1 MLLEDGAG
9 SGRKLKID
17 SHNRAFCFADTR
29 GLISHVSMTE
39 QESYAIG
46 TPRYAIPTDD
56 EYKILWVKNTKS
68 GFAFVISK
76 IISFWNGGTIAGDV
90 AMDFTINLNAYV
102 DDGIPSANQVEI
114 DAQNLNLGSGNIAEM
129 TTYIWNGATGTGMTS
144 TGGSPFAYMIFHK
157 GLTDLDLNDSII
169 VPFNKILCLAVQGE
183 RDGIFSL
190 IVSGFFIDLD
200 FV

>member
-46 TPRYAIPTDD
+46 TPRYTIPTDD
-56 EYKILWVKNTKS
+56 EYKILWVKNAKS

-90 AMDFTINLNAYV
+90 AMDFVINLNAYV
-102 DDGIPSANQVEI
+102 DDGVPSANHIEI

-129 TTYIWNGATGTGMTS
+129 TTYVWNGATGTGMTVEA
-144 TGGSPFAYMIFHK
+144 GSNFAFMSLHK
-157 GLTDLDLNDSII
+157 GMSTLDLDDSLV
-169 VPFNKILCLAVQGE
+169 VPFNKVLSLSVQPERPGNFAV
-183 RDGIFSL
+183 
-190 IVSGFFIDLD
+190 IVSGFFINLD
-200 FV
+200 IV